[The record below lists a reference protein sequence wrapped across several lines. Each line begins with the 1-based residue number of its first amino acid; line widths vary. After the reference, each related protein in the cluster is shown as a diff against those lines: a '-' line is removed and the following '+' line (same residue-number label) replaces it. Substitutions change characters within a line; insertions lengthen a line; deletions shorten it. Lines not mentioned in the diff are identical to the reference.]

1 MKLLDRT
8 VHLVMDLTDEI
19 EEMSLKSLYGQDL
32 DYVSENGE
40 KYRIIIAERTSN
52 MTNRKDPQTN

>member
-1 MKLLDRT
+1 
-8 VHLVMDLTDEI
+8 MDLTDEI

-40 KYRIIIAERTSN
+40 KYRIIIAERT
-52 MTNRKDPQTN
+52 